1 VRNTDS
7 NPYLSV
13 RNQATDAQSS
23 VSNLQA
29 RKKSVAISPEGKQ
42 SEMEIAYSRLNDGQ
56 KRRLAKI
63 FESEAESSPA
73 NKKKFQYNKN
83 LRTSKYN
90 EFLEES
96 DEEDVF
102 KTKPKTKDGNEYQ
115 FDFKIDLYRDMIKYK
130 KTGNDK

>member
-1 VRNTDS
+1 
-7 NPYLSV
+7 
-13 RNQATDAQSS
+13 
-23 VSNLQA
+23 
-29 RKKSVAISPEGKQ
+29 
-42 SEMEIAYSRLNDGQ
+42 MEIAYSRLNDGQ

-83 LRTSKYN
+83 LRNSKYN

-130 KTGNDK
+130 KTGNDKQLLVSNPSQATLNEQEYMSNALNKVNSV